1 MSPPTQNTTPT
12 AARPKPG
19 GSVVPHAPTFLQR
32 AVAWLVWALIRT
44 CTATLRFRI
53 QDRSGLFDGSNPGPI
68 IFCVWHNRLATCLSG
83 YYAYA
88 RKRNR
93 TLGMAAIVSA
103 SKDGGFLTAILERF
117 GVQPVRG
124 SSSRRG
130 RQAMLELI
138 TWAEQGYDLAITPD
152 GPRGP
157 RYKIQQGVMT
167 LAQLTGRPILPAA
180 YNLAWK
186 ISIKSWDKFQVPI
199 PFSLCEV
206 IVERPVRVPR
216 EAKDEEREMLR
227 RGLEQTL
234 NTINRD

>member
-1 MSPPTQNTTPT
+1 MTSLSQNTNPPS
-12 AARPKPG
+12 AKPRSG
-19 GSVVPHAPTFLQR
+19 GIVVPHDPTFVQR
-32 AVAWLVWALIRT
+32 VAAWLVWALVRT
-44 CTATLRFRI
+44 CTATLRFQI
-53 QDRSGLFDGSNPGPI
+53 NDRSGLFDGSNPGPI
-68 IFCVWHNRLATCLSG
+68 IFCVWHNRLAVCLSG

-93 TLGMAAIVSA
+93 TAGMAAIVSA

-130 RQAMLELI
+130 QQAMRELI
-138 TWAEQGYDLAITPD
+138 TWSEQGWDLAITPD

-157 RYKIQQGVMT
+157 RYKIQQGVIS
-167 LAQLTGRPILPAA
+167 LAQLTGRPIVPAA

-186 ISIKSWDKFQVPI
+186 ISIKSWDRFQIPI
-199 PFSLCEV
+199 PFSRCQV
-206 IVERPVRVPR
+206 IVEQPVRVPR
-216 EAKDEEREMLR
+216 EATDEQREILR
-227 RGLEQTL
+227 QGLEQTL

>member
-1 MSPPTQNTTPT
+1 MSPPSQNTIST
-12 AARPKPG
+12 AAKPKSG

-32 AVAWLVWALIRT
+32 TAAWLVWALIRT

-53 QDRSGLFDGSNPGPI
+53 QDGSGFYDGSNPGPI
-68 IFCVWHNRLATCLSG
+68 IYCVWHNRLATCLSG
-83 YYAYA
+83 YYSYA

-130 RQAMLELI
+130 PQAMRELI
-138 TWAEQGYDLAITPD
+138 TWAEQGWDLAITPD

-157 RYKIQQGVMT
+157 RYKIQQGVMS

-186 ISIKSWDKFQVPI
+186 ITLKSWDRFQIPL
-199 PFSLCEV
+199 PFSRCEA
-206 IVERPVRVPR
+206 IIGQPVWVPR
-216 EAKDEEREMLR
+216 EATDEQREMLR
-227 RGLEQTL
+227 QSLEQTL
-234 NTINRD
+234 SAINRD

>member
-1 MSPPTQNTTPT
+1 MTSPSQNTNPP
-12 AARPKPG
+12 AAKPRTG
-19 GSVVPHAPTFLQR
+19 GIVVPHAPTFIQR
-32 AVAWLVWALIRT
+32 VAAWLVWSLVRT
-44 CTATLRFRI
+44 CTATLRFKI
-53 QDRSGLFDGSNPGPI
+53 EDRSGLFDGSNPGPI
-68 IFCVWHNRLATCLSG
+68 IFCVWHNRLAVCLSG

-130 RQAMLELI
+130 PQAMRELI
-138 TWAEQGYDLAITPD
+138 TWAEQGWDLAITPD

-157 RYKIQQGVMT
+157 RYKIQQGVMS
-167 LAQLTGRPILPAA
+167 LAQLTGRPIVPAA

-186 ISIKSWDKFQVPI
+186 ICIKSWDRFQIPI
-199 PFSLCEV
+199 PFSRCEV
-206 IVERPVRVPR
+206 IVEQPVWVPR
-216 EAKDEEREMLR
+216 EATDEQREILR
-227 RGLEQTL
+227 QRLEQTL
-234 NTINRD
+234 ITINRD